1 MVGFSLI
8 LLLFVCF
15 LLLVSLCFIFVV
27 GGIQDISG
35 FDPSRSSTDIF
46 IITNDLSSCLFC
58 KSSNSWAIYVT
69 AFEQCTVSDCSKI
82 KR

>member
-15 LLLVSLCFIFVV
+15 LFLASLSFIFFV

-35 FDPSRSSTDIF
+35 FDPFQSSTDIF

-58 KSSNSWAIYVT
+58 KSSNSWVIYDT
-69 AFEQCTVSDCSKI
+69 SFGQCTISGCSKI